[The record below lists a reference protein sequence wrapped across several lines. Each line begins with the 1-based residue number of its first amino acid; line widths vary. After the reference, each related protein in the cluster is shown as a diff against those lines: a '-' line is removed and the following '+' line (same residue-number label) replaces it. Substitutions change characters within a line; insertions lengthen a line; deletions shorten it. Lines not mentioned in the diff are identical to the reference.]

1 MSQRFLSRPS
11 AVPIAALPG
20 LLRRAE
26 PEEKPPAARAAG
38 LFFRAL
44 LFAVCTLVAQA
55 VSAAPQARL
64 LRVDPRVAQEN
75 GNPILTTVVEVA
87 QSKRISDATASCA
100 ALTGNGQLD
109 CMSQA
114 LEQPFALYTP
124 FPFPAA
130 QALFTAT
137 VDTQEYPAKYI
148 SHASWGESQQ
158 QPGVGTAWLILID
171 ADKRMGKG
179 FEDAKRVGQQ
189 FIASLGPN
197 DIVDVMFFNDRQV
210 VKDSKWLGGGT
221 QKTAAAVI
229 GSVADTFPSSG
240 RNRSLLTIIKN
251 AATDGFGS
259 LGNVGENVVVPLHQ
273 AMVVLSSG
281 FGGTDPAT
289 TGPGALQ
296 LQQYLSGG
304 RFPETNTALPKSP
317 VPVISVYFPPRTF
330 DEFRQNSLE
339 FMQNLANTDIGG
351 FFTVVQEGQGGRAPA
366 IVSTV
371 RQRFSKMSI
380 VKWRVSCVATN
391 LTQSFKLFF
400 NNVTPPILGDSTFK
414 DVPVGIDPSTWP
426 LAVNTEDT
434 AAGIKGSHPV
444 YPGGRFK
451 VFGDFCWGGDKSRA
465 DVYFIPSGQPLPP
478 DMSGANLEA
487 VKRAQTQ
494 LINQGMKG
502 IAIETGDTYAEF
514 EAPDK
519 DKILHGSGD
528 QAVVRIIVFDNKAKR
543 ASGVTSSTI
552 LQLKGST
559 QPLNLM
565 LILGGAF
572 GVVVL
577 LLLVVVVFRSGGKKR
592 GGTPPP
598 APIAAG
604 GYGAPG
610 GYGGPPPGYGASPVA
625 HQPPVQPQQPAA
637 PNPAFMYGAPGQA
650 AGLGAAA
657 PAPQAAPPNPYAV
670 TAGGTATLQGAA
682 GLFTINAG
690 QEVRA
695 GRDGAQCSILL
706 TEPRVSSV
714 HATLR
719 LENGQLL
726 VRDENSNN
734 GTLVNGARLTP
745 GVWSPVPQGSVLR
758 FGPVELSA
766 RIG

>member
-1 MSQRFLSRPS
+1 MTTARFRYSFVRLLL
-11 AVPIAALPG
+11 AALA
-20 LLRRAE
+20 L
-26 PEEKPPAARAAG
+26 
-38 LFFRAL
+38 AL
-44 LFAVCTLVAQA
+44 LSIAPRA
-55 VSAAPQARL
+55 SAAPQARL
-64 LRVDPRVAQEN
+64 LRVDPRAAQEN

-137 VDTQEYPAKYI
+137 VDGNEFPAKYI
-148 SHASWGESQQ
+148 GHAAWGESQQ
-158 QPGVGTAWLILID
+158 QPGVGTAWLMLID
-171 ADKRMGKG
+171 ADKRMGKS
-179 FEDAKRVGQQ
+179 FEDAKRVAQQ
-189 FIASLGPN
+189 FVASLGPN
-197 DIVDVMFFNDRQV
+197 DIVNVMFFNDRQV

-221 QKTAAAVI
+221 QKTAAAFI
-229 GSVADTFPSSG
+229 TSVGDTFASSG

-259 LGNVGENVVVPLHQ
+259 LGNVGESVQVPLHQ
-273 AMVVLSSG
+273 ALVVLSSG

-296 LQQYLSGG
+296 LQQYLTGG

-317 VPVISVYFPPRTF
+317 VPVVSVYFPPRTF

-339 FMQNLANTDIGG
+339 FMQNLANVEIGG

-371 RQRFSKMSI
+371 RQRFSKMSV
-380 VKWRVSCVATN
+380 VKWRVSCVAPS

-414 DVPVGIDPSTWP
+414 DVPVGIDPTTWP
-426 LAVNTEDT
+426 LAVD
-434 AAGIKGSHPV
+434 AQQSQDAVKRAQPV

-465 DVYFIPSGQPLPP
+465 EVYFLPSGQPLPTALA
-478 DMSGANLEA
+478 GANVEQA
-487 VKRAQTQ
+487 KRTQTQ
-494 LINQGMKG
+494 LIAMGMKG
-502 IAIETGDTYAEF
+502 VAIETGDTYAEF

-528 QAVVRIIVFDNKAKR
+528 QAVVRVIVFDNKAKR
-543 ASGVTSSTI
+543 TSGVTADSI

-559 QPLNLM
+559 PPLNVM
-565 LILGGAF
+565 LILGAAF
-572 GVVVL
+572 GAVVL
-577 LLLVVVVFRSGGKKR
+577 LLLLVVILKMGGKKR
-592 GGTPPP
+592 RATPPP
-598 APIAAG
+598 APVAA

-610 GYGGPPPGYGASPVA
+610 GYGGAPGGYGA
-625 HQPPVQPQQPAA
+625 PPGGYGAAPQPAN

-650 AGLGAAA
+650 AGLGVAA
-657 PAPQAAPPNPYAV
+657 PAPQPAPPNPYAV

-682 GLFTINAG
+682 GLFTIQAG

-695 GRDGAQCSILL
+695 GRDGAQCSVLL

-745 GVWSPVPQGSVLR
+745 GVWSPVPQGSIVR

>member
-1 MSQRFLSRPS
+1 MSQRFSFLAILVFLLTG
-11 AVPIAALPG
+11 AVPAL
-20 LLRRAE
+20 
-26 PEEKPPAARAAG
+26 
-38 LFFRAL
+38 
-44 LFAVCTLVAQA
+44 
-55 VSAAPQARL
+55 AAPQARL
-64 LRVDPRVAQEN
+64 LRVDPRAAQEN

-114 LEQPFALYTP
+114 LEQPFALYQA

-137 VDTQEYPAKYI
+137 VDGNEYPARYI
-148 SHASWGESQQ
+148 GHAAWGESQQ

-171 ADKRMGKG
+171 ADKRMSKS
-179 FEDAKRVGQQ
+179 FEDAKRVAQQ
-189 FIASLGPN
+189 FVTSLGPN
-197 DIVDVMFFNDRQV
+197 DIVNVMFFNDRQV

-221 QKTAAAVI
+221 QKSAGGFI
-229 GSVADTFPSSG
+229 SSVTDTFPTSG

-259 LGNVGENVVVPLHQ
+259 LGNAGENVQVPLHQ

-296 LQQYLSGG
+296 LQQYLTGG

-317 VPVISVYFPPRTF
+317 VPVISVYFPLRTF

-339 FMQNLANTDIGG
+339 FMQNLANVDIGG

-371 RQRFSKMSI
+371 RQRFSKMNV
-380 VKWRVSCVATN
+380 VKWSVSCVAPS

-400 NNVTPPILGDSTFK
+400 KNVNPPILGDSTFK
-414 DVPVGIDPSTWP
+414 DVPVGIDPTTWP
-426 LAVNTEDT
+426 LAVNEAETKT
-434 AAGIKGSHPV
+434 GIQRSQPV

-465 DVYFIPSGQPLPP
+465 EVYFLPSGQPLPP
-478 DMSGANLEA
+478 SLGGADIEQA
-487 VKRAQTQ
+487 KKAQSE
-494 LINQGMKG
+494 LITRGMKG
-502 IAIETGDTYAEF
+502 VAIETGDTYVEF
-514 EAPDK
+514 EAPDN
-519 DKILHGSGD
+519 DKILHGSGNL
-528 QAVVRIIVFDNKAKR
+528 AVVRVIVFDNKAKR
-543 ASGVTSSTI
+543 ASNVTANGILTLSGSSP
-552 LQLKGST
+552 
-559 QPLNLM
+559 PLNIM
-565 LILGGAF
+565 LILGASF
-572 GVVVL
+572 GVVIL
-577 LLLVVVVFRSGGKKR
+577 LMLLVVIFKVGGKKR
-592 GGTPPP
+592 SRTPPP
-598 APIAAG
+598 AAPVAAG
-604 GYGAPG
+604 GYGAP
-610 GYGGPPPGYGASPVA
+610 PGYGASPGGYGA
-625 HQPPVQPQQPAA
+625 PPGGYGAAPAQPAN
-637 PNPAFMYGAPGQA
+637 PNPAFMYGTPGQA
-650 AGLGAAA
+650 AGLGVAA
-657 PAPQAAPPNPYAV
+657 PSPQAAPPNPYAV

-682 GLFTINAG
+682 GLFTIQAG

-719 LENGQLL
+719 LDNGQLL

>member
-1 MSQRFLSRPS
+1 MTAHFNAPRVFFAALLLTLCSLWTPS
-11 AVPIAALPG
+11 A
-20 LLRRAE
+20 
-26 PEEKPPAARAAG
+26 
-38 LFFRAL
+38 
-44 LFAVCTLVAQA
+44 
-55 VSAAPQARL
+55 SAAPQARL
-64 LRVDPRVAQEN
+64 LRVDPRAAQEN

-137 VDTQEYPAKYI
+137 VDGNEYPAKYI
-148 SHASWGESQQ
+148 GHAAWGESQQ
-158 QPGVGTAWLILID
+158 QPGVGTAWLVLID
-171 ADKRMGKG
+171 ADKRMGKS
-179 FEDAKRVGQQ
+179 FEDAKRVAQQ
-189 FIASLGPN
+189 FVASLAPN
-197 DIVDVMFFNDRQV
+197 DIINVMFFNDRQV

-221 QKTAAAVI
+221 QKTAGAFIA
-229 GSVADTFPSSG
+229 STTDTFATSG

-259 LGNVGENVVVPLHQ
+259 LGNVGESVQIPLHQ
-273 AMVVLSSG
+273 AMIVLSSG

-317 VPVISVYFPPRTF
+317 VPVVSVYFPLRTF

-339 FMQNLANTDIGG
+339 FMQNLANVDMGG

-366 IVSTV
+366 IVNTV
-371 RQRFSKMSI
+371 RQRFSKMSV
-380 VKWRVSCVATN
+380 VKWRVSCVAPS

-400 NNVTPPILGDSTFK
+400 NNVNPPILGDSTFK
-414 DVPVGIDPSTWP
+414 DVPVGIDPTTWP
-426 LAVNTEDT
+426 LAVDAQQSQ
-434 AAGIKGSHPV
+434 AAVKTQPV
-444 YPGGRFK
+444 YPGGRFR

-465 DVYFIPSGQPLPP
+465 EVYFLPAGQPLPTALA
-478 DMSGANLEA
+478 GANIEQA
-487 VKRAQTQ
+487 KRTQTQ
-494 LINQGMKG
+494 LIAMGMKG
-502 IAIETGDTYAEF
+502 VAVETGDTYGEF

-528 QAVVRIIVFDNKAKR
+528 QAVVRVIVFDNKAKR
-543 ASGVTSSTI
+543 TSGVTADSI

-559 QPLNLM
+559 PPLNVM
-565 LILGGAF
+565 LILAASFGA
-572 GVVVL
+572 VVL
-577 LLLVVVVFRSGGKKR
+577 LLLLVVILKSGGKKR

-604 GYGAPG
+604 GYGGPPPG
-610 GYGGPPPGYGASPVA
+610 GYGGPPNYGAAPA
-625 HQPPVQPQQPAA
+625 PAA
-637 PNPAFMYGAPGQA
+637 NPNPAFMYGAPGQA
-650 AGLGAAA
+650 AGLGVAA
-657 PAPQAAPPNPYAV
+657 PAPQAAPPNPYGA
-670 TAGGTATLQGAA
+670 AGGGTATLQGAA
-682 GLFTINAG
+682 GLFTIAPG

-719 LENGQLL
+719 LDNGQLL

>member
-1 MSQRFLSRPS
+1 MSQRFALRVLVLVSLIFSGAS
-11 AVPIAALPG
+11 AW
-20 LLRRAE
+20 
-26 PEEKPPAARAAG
+26 
-38 LFFRAL
+38 
-44 LFAVCTLVAQA
+44 
-55 VSAAPQARL
+55 AAPQARL
-64 LRVDPRVAQEN
+64 LRVDPRAAQEN

-137 VDTQEYPAKYI
+137 VDGNEYPAKYI
-148 SHASWGESQQ
+148 GHASWGESQQ
-158 QPGVGTAWLILID
+158 QPGVGTAWLVLID
-171 ADKRMGKG
+171 ADKRMGKS
-179 FEDAKRVGQQ
+179 FEDAKRVAQQ
-189 FIASLGPN
+189 FVTSLGPN
-197 DIVDVMFFNDRQV
+197 DIINVMFFNDRQV
-210 VKDSKWLGGGT
+210 VKDSKWLGGGA
-221 QKTAAAVI
+221 QKTAAGFI
-229 GSVADTFPSSG
+229 SNTTDTFATSG

-259 LGNVGENVVVPLHQ
+259 LGNVGESVQIPLHQ

-296 LQQYLSGG
+296 LQQYLTGG

-317 VPVISVYFPPRTF
+317 VPVVSVYFPLRTF

-339 FMQNLANTDIGG
+339 FMQNLANVDIGG

-371 RQRFSKMSI
+371 RQRFSKMSV
-380 VKWRVSCVATN
+380 VKWRVSCVAAS

-400 NNVTPPILGDSTFK
+400 NNVNPPILGDSTFK
-414 DVPVGIDPSTWP
+414 DVPVGIDPTTWP
-426 LAVNTEDT
+426 LAVNATDT
-434 AAGIKGSHPV
+434 QAAIKSSHPV

-465 DVYFIPSGQPLPP
+465 EVYFLPSGQPLPTALA
-478 DMSGANLEA
+478 GANIEQA
-487 VKRAQTQ
+487 KRTQTQ
-494 LINQGMKG
+494 LINMGMKG
-502 IAIETGDTYAEF
+502 VAVETGDTYAEF

-528 QAVVRIIVFDNKAKR
+528 LAVVRVIIFDNKAKR
-543 ASGVTSSTI
+543 ASAVTANEI
-552 LQLKGST
+552 LTLKGST
-559 QPLNLM
+559 PPLNVM
-565 LILGGAF
+565 LILGASFGA
-572 GVVVL
+572 VVL
-577 LLLVVVVFRSGGKKR
+577 LLLVVVILKSGGKKR

-598 APIAAG
+598 APIAS
-604 GYGAPG
+604 GYVAPG
-610 GYGGPPPGYGASPVA
+610 GYGGPPGYGASPGGYGA
-625 HQPPVQPQQPAA
+625 SPAQPAN

-682 GLFTINAG
+682 GLFTIQAG

-719 LENGQLL
+719 LDNGQLL